1 MPSVAILLCTLN
13 GARFLPS
20 QLASFEQQEFPH
32 WHVLASDDGSS
43 DETNA
48 ILSIFQRKH
57 GADKVDIRIGP
68 RKGPVANFLSLACE
82 QNLKGDYFAF
92 SDQDDIWE
100 PDKLARAVGW
110 LRKIPAEIPGLYC
123 SRTHL
128 IDAQDRA
135 IGLSPRF
142 QKKPSFCN
150 ALVQNLAGG
159 NTMVFNQK
167 ARALLMHYGSTID
180 VPVHDWWLYLIT
192 TAAGGQVY
200 YDSYPSVRYRVHADN
215 LIGSNAS
222 WASRMKRLRM
232 LMGGRFREWTE
243 QNTKALDPFRPH
255 MTTENRKIFD
265 LFCQAR
271 HQPLVPRA
279 MGFARSGVY
288 RQTFLGNLGLLAGIL
303 MKKI

>member
-1 MPSVAILLCTLN
+1 LN

-20 QLASFEQQEFPH
+20 QLASFEQQEFQH
-32 WHVLASDDGSS
+32 WRVLASDDGSS

-48 ILSIFQRKH
+48 ILSVFQRKH
-57 GADKVDIRIGP
+57 GADKVDMKIGP

-82 QNLKGDYFAF
+82 KNLKDDYFAF

-100 PDKLARAVGW
+100 PDKLTRAVGW
-110 LRKIPAEIPGLYC
+110 LRNVPADIPALYC
-123 SRTHL
+123 SRTRL
-128 IDAQDRA
+128 IDAQGRA
-135 IGLSPRF
+135 IGFSPFF
-142 QKKPSFCN
+142 QKKPTFCN
-150 ALVQNLAGG
+150 ALVQNIAGG

-167 ARALLMHYGSTID
+167 ARALLMRCGSNIT

-215 LIGSNAS
+215 LIGSNAG
-222 WASRMKRLRM
+222 WTSRMKRLRM
-232 LMGGRFREWTE
+232 LMGGRFREWIE
-243 QNTKALDPFRPH
+243 KNVKALDQFRPH
-255 MTTENRKIFD
+255 MTVENQKIFD

-271 HQPLVPRA
+271 HQPLVQRA

-288 RQTFLGNLGLLAGIL
+288 RQTFLDNLGLLTGVL